1 MSDRSVHV
9 LISGMLQGVGYRSW
23 LAQLADGY
31 ELGGWVRERMT
42 GEIEAV
48 FSGPSEVV
56 AEMIAECRKGPRGA
70 NVTSVS
76 IQEQSHPV
84 NGPFEVREST

>member
-9 LISGMLQGVGYRSW
+9 VIAGMLQGVGYRSW
-23 LAQLADGY
+23 LAQIADSF
-31 ELGGWVRERMT
+31 ELGGWVRDRMT

-56 AEMIAECRKGPRGA
+56 AEMIAECRKGPPGA

-76 IQEQSHPV
+76 VQEYAHTINS
-84 NGPFEVREST
+84 PFEVRETS

>member
-9 LISGMLQGVGYRSW
+9 VIAGMLQGVGYRSW
-23 LAQLADGY
+23 LAQIADSY
-31 ELGGWVRERMT
+31 ELGGWVRDRMT

-56 AEMIAECRKGPRGA
+56 AEMIAECRKGPPGS

-76 IQEQSHPV
+76 VQEYSHTI
-84 NGPFEVREST
+84 NTPFEVRETS

>member
-9 LISGMLQGVGYRSW
+9 VIAGMLQGVGYRSW
-23 LAQLADGY
+23 LAQIADSY
-31 ELGGWVRERMT
+31 ELGGWVRDRMT

-56 AEMIAECRKGPRGA
+56 AEMIAECRKGPPGA

-76 IQEQSHPV
+76 VQEYSHII
-84 NGPFEVREST
+84 NTPFEVRETS